1 MAHQDKDLSDS
12 LARSE
17 ARFRA
22 FAECAS
28 DWFWEMDAH
37 LRFIW
42 FSDRFQEIT
51 GVDPQQLL
59 GKTREETGIPDVD
72 PAEWSEHLRCLHA
85 HEAFNSFVHPRRQ
98 ANGEQVWLSI
108 SGRPHFD
115 SEGRFVGYHGVGRDI
130 TQQRLYEEGLKHQ
143 RRKLEMEVRRRTV
156 DLENAMQKAE
166 KANLAKSEFLAN
178 ISHELRTPMH
188 GITSF
193 AKLGIKKSTSGDPQ
207 KMGGYFQRIETSAD
221 RLMAL
226 LNDLLDLSK
235 LEAGHF
241 EMNLEC
247 TCLHQLLHSVI
258 DELSARLQE
267 SRITISVS
275 NLIPQ
280 TDTVIDK
287 AKMAQVI
294 RNLLVNAFKF
304 SKEGSHIECEIS
316 GSHDSHIELTIHDQG
331 VGIPEDELNQ
341 IFDKFVQSSKTKTGA
356 GGTGLGL
363 AICKEIVEMHGGTI
377 SAKNNERGGASFT
390 VSVPKSHSNSQVA

>member
-1 MAHQDKDLSDS
+1 M
-12 LARSE
+12 
-17 ARFRA
+17 
-22 FAECAS
+22 
-28 DWFWEMDAH
+28 
-37 LRFIW
+37 
-42 FSDRFQEIT
+42 
-51 GVDPQQLL
+51 DPQQLL